1 MKDYTKYIIG
11 FLLIFIGLILG
22 LNAFG
27 ITNINL
33 FFSGWWT
40 LFIIIPSLVGLI
52 NDKEKTS
59 SLIFLIIGVW
69 LFLAERD
76 LIEYELLIKL
86 LLPVIL
92 ISIGLLLVFKDVLSI
107 NGKEIKKIKELEYI
121 YKEFYSNRRSL
132 NYRIEIYAEN
142 EICKIQ
148 IYSEQED
155 TANDENPPECTEK
168 WERDNKD
175 IVDWLTKHNLFE
187 GFDFV
192 DYRWTKEFK
201 FPYEYTNL
209 YDLKEKLIKCLNEDV
224 ESIYSGE

>member
-92 ISIGLLLVFKDVLSI
+92 ISIGFLLVFKDVLSI
-107 NGKEIKKIKELEYI
+107 NGKEIKKINANNKESNNYI
-121 YKEFYSNRRSL
+121 AVFGS
-132 NYRIEIYAEN
+132 
-142 EICKIQ
+142 Q
-148 IYSEQED
+148 
-155 TANDENPPECTEK
+155 
-168 WERDNKD
+168 
-175 IVDWLTKHNLFE
+175 
-187 GFDFV
+187 
-192 DYRWTKEFK
+192 
-201 FPYEYTNL
+201 
-209 YDLKEKLIKCLNEDV
+209 DLKFEDEKVENLDLKSLFGGIKLDLRDAKIEKDTVINTLSVFGGIDIYVPDDVKVKVSSTPFFGGVEVKRGKQSSKKEITIYLNSVCIFGGVDV
-224 ESIYSGE
+224 K

>member
-107 NGKEIKKIKELEYI
+107 NGKEIKKINANNKESNNYI
-121 YKEFYSNRRSL
+121 AVFGSQYLKFEDEKVENLDLKSL
-132 NYRIEIYAEN
+132 FGGIKLDLRDAKIE
-142 EICKIQ
+142 
-148 IYSEQED
+148 
-155 TANDENPPECTEK
+155 
-168 WERDNKD
+168 KD
-175 IVDWLTKHNLFE
+175 IVINTLSVFGGIDIYVPDDVKVKVSSTPFFGGVEVKRGKQSSKKEITIYLNSVCIF
-187 GFDFV
+187 GGV
-192 DYRWTKEFK
+192 DVK
-201 FPYEYTNL
+201 
-209 YDLKEKLIKCLNEDV
+209 
-224 ESIYSGE
+224 

>member
-107 NGKEIKKIKELEYI
+107 NGKEIKKINANNKESNNYI
-121 YKEFYSNRRSL
+121 AVFGSQVLKFEDEKVENLDLKSL
-132 NYRIEIYAEN
+132 FGGIKLDLRDAKIE
-142 EICKIQ
+142 
-148 IYSEQED
+148 
-155 TANDENPPECTEK
+155 
-168 WERDNKD
+168 KD
-175 IVDWLTKHNLFE
+175 IVINTLSVFGGIDIYVPDDVKVKVSSTPFFGGVEVKREKQSSKKEITIYLNSVCIF
-187 GFDFV
+187 GGV
-192 DYRWTKEFK
+192 DVK
-201 FPYEYTNL
+201 
-209 YDLKEKLIKCLNEDV
+209 
-224 ESIYSGE
+224 

>member
-107 NGKEIKKIKELEYI
+107 NGKEIKKINANNKESNNYI
-121 YKEFYSNRRSL
+121 AVFGSQDLKFEDEKVENLDLKSL
-132 NYRIEIYAEN
+132 FGGIKLDLRDAKIE
-142 EICKIQ
+142 
-148 IYSEQED
+148 
-155 TANDENPPECTEK
+155 
-168 WERDNKD
+168 KD
-175 IVDWLTKHNLFE
+175 IVINTLSVFGGIDIYVPDDVKVKVSSTPFFGGVEVKR
-187 GFDFV
+187 GKQSSK
-192 DYRWTKEFK
+192 KEI
-201 FPYEYTNL
+201 T
-209 YDLKEKLIKCLNEDV
+209 ICLNSVCIFGGVDV
-224 ESIYSGE
+224 K

>member
-11 FLLIFIGLILG
+11 FLLIFVGLILG

-107 NGKEIKKIKELEYI
+107 NGKEIKKINANNKESNNYI
-121 YKEFYSNRRSL
+121 AVFGSQDLKFEDEKVENLDLKSL
-132 NYRIEIYAEN
+132 FGGIKLDLRDAKIE
-142 EICKIQ
+142 
-148 IYSEQED
+148 
-155 TANDENPPECTEK
+155 
-168 WERDNKD
+168 KD
-175 IVDWLTKHNLFE
+175 IVINTLSVFGGIDIYVPDDVKVKVSSTPFFGGVEVKREKQSSKKEITIYLNSVCIF
-187 GFDFV
+187 GGV
-192 DYRWTKEFK
+192 DVK
-201 FPYEYTNL
+201 
-209 YDLKEKLIKCLNEDV
+209 
-224 ESIYSGE
+224 

>member
-107 NGKEIKKIKELEYI
+107 NGKEIKNINANNKESNNYIAVFGSQDLKFEDEKVENLDLKSLFGGIKLDLRDAKIE
-121 YKEFYSNRRSL
+121 
-132 NYRIEIYAEN
+132 
-142 EICKIQ
+142 
-148 IYSEQED
+148 
-155 TANDENPPECTEK
+155 
-168 WERDNKD
+168 KD
-175 IVDWLTKHNLFE
+175 IVINTLSVFGGIDIYVPDDVKVKVSSTPFFGGVEVKRKKQSSKKEITIYLNSVCIF
-187 GFDFV
+187 GGV
-192 DYRWTKEFK
+192 DVK
-201 FPYEYTNL
+201 
-209 YDLKEKLIKCLNEDV
+209 
-224 ESIYSGE
+224 

>member
-107 NGKEIKKIKELEYI
+107 NGKEIKKINSNNKESNNYI
-121 YKEFYSNRRSL
+121 AVFGSQDLKFEDEKVENLDLKSL
-132 NYRIEIYAEN
+132 FGGIKLDLRDAKIE
-142 EICKIQ
+142 
-148 IYSEQED
+148 
-155 TANDENPPECTEK
+155 
-168 WERDNKD
+168 KD
-175 IVDWLTKHNLFE
+175 IVINTLSVFGGIDIYVPDDVKVKVSSTPFFGGVEVKRKKQSSKKEITIYLNSVCIF
-187 GFDFV
+187 GGV
-192 DYRWTKEFK
+192 DVK
-201 FPYEYTNL
+201 
-209 YDLKEKLIKCLNEDV
+209 
-224 ESIYSGE
+224 

>member
-107 NGKEIKKIKELEYI
+107 NGKEIKKINANNKESNNYI
-121 YKEFYSNRRSL
+121 AVFGSQDLKFEDEKVENLDLKSL
-132 NYRIEIYAEN
+132 FGGIKLDLRDAKIE
-142 EICKIQ
+142 
-148 IYSEQED
+148 
-155 TANDENPPECTEK
+155 
-168 WERDNKD
+168 KD
-175 IVDWLTKHNLFE
+175 IVINTLSVFGGIDIYAPDDVKVKVSSTPFFGGVEVKREKQSSKKEITIYLNSVCIF
-187 GFDFV
+187 GGV
-192 DYRWTKEFK
+192 DVK
-201 FPYEYTNL
+201 
-209 YDLKEKLIKCLNEDV
+209 
-224 ESIYSGE
+224 

>member
-107 NGKEIKKIKELEYI
+107 NGKEIKKINANNKESNNYI
-121 YKEFYSNRRSL
+121 AIFGSQDLKFEDEKVENLDLKSL
-132 NYRIEIYAEN
+132 FVGIKLDLRDAKIE
-142 EICKIQ
+142 
-148 IYSEQED
+148 
-155 TANDENPPECTEK
+155 
-168 WERDNKD
+168 KD
-175 IVDWLTKHNLFE
+175 IVINTLSVFGGIDIYVPDDVKVKVSSTPFFGGVEVKRGKQSSKKEITIYLNSVCIF
-187 GFDFV
+187 GGV
-192 DYRWTKEFK
+192 DVK
-201 FPYEYTNL
+201 
-209 YDLKEKLIKCLNEDV
+209 
-224 ESIYSGE
+224 

>member
-52 NDKEKTS
+52 NDKDKTS

-76 LIEYELLIKL
+76 LIEYELLVKL

-107 NGKEIKKIKELEYI
+107 NGKEIKKINANNKDNNDYI
-121 YKEFYSNRRSL
+121 AVFGSQDLKFDNEK
-132 NYRIEIYAEN
+132 IENMDLKSIFGG
-142 EICKIQ
+142 IKL
-148 IYSEQED
+148 D
-155 TANDENPPECTEK
+155 L
-168 WERDNKD
+168 RDAVIEKD
-175 IVDWLTKHNLFE
+175 IVINTLSVFGGIDIYVPENVKVKVSSTPFF
-187 GFDFV
+187 GGV
-192 DYRWTKEFK
+192 DVKRRKGDSKNEVTVY
-201 FPYEYTNL
+201 
-209 YDLKEKLIKCLNEDV
+209 LNSVCIFGGVDV
-224 ESIYSGE
+224 KW

>member
-107 NGKEIKKIKELEYI
+107 NGKEIKKINANNKESNNYI
-121 YKEFYSNRRSL
+121 AVFGSQDLKFEDEKVENLDLKSL
-132 NYRIEIYAEN
+132 FGGIKLDLRDAKIE
-142 EICKIQ
+142 
-148 IYSEQED
+148 
-155 TANDENPPECTEK
+155 
-168 WERDNKD
+168 KD
-175 IVDWLTKHNLFE
+175 IVINTLSVFGGIDIYVPDDVKVKVSSTPFFGGVEVKRGKQSSKKEITIYLNSVCIFSV
-187 GFDFV
+187 V
-192 DYRWTKEFK
+192 DVK
-201 FPYEYTNL
+201 
-209 YDLKEKLIKCLNEDV
+209 
-224 ESIYSGE
+224 

>member
-107 NGKEIKKIKELEYI
+107 NGKEIKKINANNKESNNYI
-121 YKEFYSNRRSL
+121 AVFGSQDLKF
-132 NYRIEIYAEN
+132 EN
-142 EICKIQ
+142 EKVENLDLKSLFGGIKLDLRDAKI
-148 IYSEQED
+148 E
-155 TANDENPPECTEK
+155 
-168 WERDNKD
+168 KD
-175 IVDWLTKHNLFE
+175 IVINTLSVFGGIDIYVPDDVKVKVSSTPFFGGVEVKRKKQSSKKEITIYLNSVCIF
-187 GFDFV
+187 GGV
-192 DYRWTKEFK
+192 DVK
-201 FPYEYTNL
+201 
-209 YDLKEKLIKCLNEDV
+209 
-224 ESIYSGE
+224 

>member
-40 LFIIIPSLVGLI
+40 LFIIIPSLIGLI

-107 NGKEIKKIKELEYI
+107 NGKEIKKINANNKESNNYI
-121 YKEFYSNRRSL
+121 AVFGSQDLKFEDEKVENLDLKSL
-132 NYRIEIYAEN
+132 FGGIKLDLRDAKIE
-142 EICKIQ
+142 
-148 IYSEQED
+148 
-155 TANDENPPECTEK
+155 
-168 WERDNKD
+168 KD
-175 IVDWLTKHNLFE
+175 IVINTLSVFGGIDIYVPDDVKVKVSSTPFFGGVEVKRKKQSSKKEITIYLNSVCIF
-187 GFDFV
+187 GGV
-192 DYRWTKEFK
+192 DVK
-201 FPYEYTNL
+201 
-209 YDLKEKLIKCLNEDV
+209 
-224 ESIYSGE
+224 

>member
-52 NDKEKTS
+52 NDKDKTS

-76 LIEYELLIKL
+76 LIEYELLVKL

-107 NGKEIKKIKELEYI
+107 NGKEIKKIKANNKDNNDYI
-121 YKEFYSNRRSL
+121 AVFGSQDLKFDNEK
-132 NYRIEIYAEN
+132 IENMDLKSIFGG
-142 EICKIQ
+142 IKL
-148 IYSEQED
+148 D
-155 TANDENPPECTEK
+155 L
-168 WERDNKD
+168 RDAIIEKD
-175 IVDWLTKHNLFE
+175 IVINTLSVFGGIDIYVPENVKVKVSSTPFF
-187 GFDFV
+187 GGV
-192 DYRWTKEFK
+192 DVKRRKEDSK
-201 FPYEYTNL
+201 KGITVY
-209 YDLKEKLIKCLNEDV
+209 LNSVCIFGGVDV
-224 ESIYSGE
+224 K

>member
-40 LFIIIPSLVGLI
+40 LLI

-107 NGKEIKKIKELEYI
+107 NGKEIKKINANNKESNNYI
-121 YKEFYSNRRSL
+121 AVFGSQDLKFEDEKVENLDLKSL
-132 NYRIEIYAEN
+132 FGGIKLDLRDAKIE
-142 EICKIQ
+142 
-148 IYSEQED
+148 
-155 TANDENPPECTEK
+155 
-168 WERDNKD
+168 KD
-175 IVDWLTKHNLFE
+175 IVINTLSVFGGIDIYVPDDVKVKVSSTPFFGGVEVKRGKQSSKKEITIYLNSVCIF
-187 GFDFV
+187 GGV
-192 DYRWTKEFK
+192 DVK
-201 FPYEYTNL
+201 
-209 YDLKEKLIKCLNEDV
+209 
-224 ESIYSGE
+224 

>member
-107 NGKEIKKIKELEYI
+107 NGKEIKKINANNKESNNYI
-121 YKEFYSNRRSL
+121 AVFGSQNLKFEDEKVENLDLKSL
-132 NYRIEIYAEN
+132 FGGIKLDLRDAKIE
-142 EICKIQ
+142 
-148 IYSEQED
+148 
-155 TANDENPPECTEK
+155 
-168 WERDNKD
+168 KD
-175 IVDWLTKHNLFE
+175 IVINTLSVFGGIDIYVPDDVKVKVSSTPFFGGVEVKRKKQSSKKEITIYLNSVCIF
-187 GFDFV
+187 GGV
-192 DYRWTKEFK
+192 DVK
-201 FPYEYTNL
+201 
-209 YDLKEKLIKCLNEDV
+209 
-224 ESIYSGE
+224 

>member
-107 NGKEIKKIKELEYI
+107 NGKEIKKINANNKESNNYI
-121 YKEFYSNRRSL
+121 AVFGSQDLKFEDEKVENLDLKSL
-132 NYRIEIYAEN
+132 FGGIKLDLRDAKIE
-142 EICKIQ
+142 
-148 IYSEQED
+148 
-155 TANDENPPECTEK
+155 
-168 WERDNKD
+168 KD
-175 IVDWLTKHNLFE
+175 IVINTLSVFCGIDIYVPDDVKVKVSSTPFFGGVEVKRGKQSSKKEITIYLNSVCIF
-187 GFDFV
+187 GGV
-192 DYRWTKEFK
+192 DVKW
-201 FPYEYTNL
+201 
-209 YDLKEKLIKCLNEDV
+209 
-224 ESIYSGE
+224 

>member
-107 NGKEIKKIKELEYI
+107 NGKEIKKINANNKESNNYI
-121 YKEFYSNRRSL
+121 AVFGSQDLKFVDEKVENLDLKSL
-132 NYRIEIYAEN
+132 FGGIKLDLRDARIE
-142 EICKIQ
+142 
-148 IYSEQED
+148 
-155 TANDENPPECTEK
+155 
-168 WERDNKD
+168 KD
-175 IVDWLTKHNLFE
+175 IVINTLSVFGGIDIYVPDDVKVKVSSTPFFGGVEVKRGKQSSKKEITIYLNSVCIF
-187 GFDFV
+187 GGV
-192 DYRWTKEFK
+192 DVK
-201 FPYEYTNL
+201 
-209 YDLKEKLIKCLNEDV
+209 
-224 ESIYSGE
+224 

>member
-107 NGKEIKKIKELEYI
+107 NGKEIKKINANNKEKNNYI
-121 YKEFYSNRRSL
+121 AVFGSQDLKFEDEKVENLDLKSL
-132 NYRIEIYAEN
+132 FGGIKLDLRDAKIE
-142 EICKIQ
+142 
-148 IYSEQED
+148 
-155 TANDENPPECTEK
+155 
-168 WERDNKD
+168 KD
-175 IVDWLTKHNLFE
+175 IVINTLSVFGGIDIYVPDDVKVKVSSTPFFGGVEVKRKKQSSNKEITIYLNSVCIF
-187 GFDFV
+187 GGV
-192 DYRWTKEFK
+192 DVK
-201 FPYEYTNL
+201 
-209 YDLKEKLIKCLNEDV
+209 
-224 ESIYSGE
+224 

>member
-40 LFIIIPSLVGLI
+40 LFIIITSLVGLI

-107 NGKEIKKIKELEYI
+107 NGKEIKKINANNKESNNYI
-121 YKEFYSNRRSL
+121 AVFGSQDLKFEDEKVENLDLKSL
-132 NYRIEIYAEN
+132 FGGIKLDLRDAKIE
-142 EICKIQ
+142 
-148 IYSEQED
+148 
-155 TANDENPPECTEK
+155 
-168 WERDNKD
+168 KD
-175 IVDWLTKHNLFE
+175 IVINTLSVFGGIDIYVPDDVKVKVSSTPFFGGVEVKRGKQSSKKGITIYLNSVCIF
-187 GFDFV
+187 GGV
-192 DYRWTKEFK
+192 DVK
-201 FPYEYTNL
+201 
-209 YDLKEKLIKCLNEDV
+209 
-224 ESIYSGE
+224 

>member
-107 NGKEIKKIKELEYI
+107 NGKEIKKINANNKENNNYI
-121 YKEFYSNRRSL
+121 AVFGSQDLKFEDDKVENLDLKSL
-132 NYRIEIYAEN
+132 FGGIKLDLRDAKIE
-142 EICKIQ
+142 
-148 IYSEQED
+148 
-155 TANDENPPECTEK
+155 
-168 WERDNKD
+168 KD
-175 IVDWLTKHNLFE
+175 IVINTLSVFGGIDIYVPDDVKVKVSSTPFFGGVEVKRKKQSSKKEITIYLNSVCIF
-187 GFDFV
+187 GGV
-192 DYRWTKEFK
+192 DVK
-201 FPYEYTNL
+201 
-209 YDLKEKLIKCLNEDV
+209 
-224 ESIYSGE
+224 

>member
-107 NGKEIKKIKELEYI
+107 NGKEIKKINANNKESNNYI
-121 YKEFYSNRRSL
+121 AVFGSQDLKFED
-132 NYRIEIYAEN
+132 EKAEN
-142 EICKIQ
+142 LDLKSLFGGIKLDLRDAKI
-148 IYSEQED
+148 
-155 TANDENPPECTEK
+155 
-168 WERDNKD
+168 ERDIVINTLSVFGGID
-175 IVDWLTKHNLFE
+175 IYVPDDVKVKVSSTPFFGGVEVKRKKQSSKKEITIYLNSVCIFGGVDVK
-187 GFDFV
+187 
-192 DYRWTKEFK
+192 
-201 FPYEYTNL
+201 
-209 YDLKEKLIKCLNEDV
+209 
-224 ESIYSGE
+224 

>member
-27 ITNINL
+27 ITNIYL
-33 FFSGWWT
+33 FFSGLWT

-107 NGKEIKKIKELEYI
+107 NGKEIKKINANNKESNNYI
-121 YKEFYSNRRSL
+121 AVFGSQDLKFEDEKVENLDLKSL
-132 NYRIEIYAEN
+132 FGGIKLDLRDAKIE
-142 EICKIQ
+142 
-148 IYSEQED
+148 
-155 TANDENPPECTEK
+155 
-168 WERDNKD
+168 KD
-175 IVDWLTKHNLFE
+175 IVINTLSVFGGIDIYVPDDVKVKVSSTPFFGGVEVKRGKQSSKKEITIYLNSVCIF
-187 GFDFV
+187 GGV
-192 DYRWTKEFK
+192 DVK
-201 FPYEYTNL
+201 
-209 YDLKEKLIKCLNEDV
+209 
-224 ESIYSGE
+224 

>member
-52 NDKEKTS
+52 NDNEKTS

-107 NGKEIKKIKELEYI
+107 NGKEIKKINANNKESNNYI
-121 YKEFYSNRRSL
+121 AVFGSQDLKFEDEKVENLDLKSL
-132 NYRIEIYAEN
+132 FGGIKLDLRDAKIE
-142 EICKIQ
+142 
-148 IYSEQED
+148 
-155 TANDENPPECTEK
+155 
-168 WERDNKD
+168 KD
-175 IVDWLTKHNLFE
+175 IVINTLSVFGGIDIYVPDDVKVKVSSTPFFGGVEVKRKKQSSNKEITIYLNSVCIF
-187 GFDFV
+187 GGV
-192 DYRWTKEFK
+192 DVK
-201 FPYEYTNL
+201 
-209 YDLKEKLIKCLNEDV
+209 
-224 ESIYSGE
+224 

>member
-107 NGKEIKKIKELEYI
+107 NGKEIKKINANNKESNNYI
-121 YKEFYSNRRSL
+121 AIFGSQDLKFEDEKVENLDLKSL
-132 NYRIEIYAEN
+132 FGGIKLDLRDANIE
-142 EICKIQ
+142 
-148 IYSEQED
+148 
-155 TANDENPPECTEK
+155 
-168 WERDNKD
+168 KD
-175 IVDWLTKHNLFE
+175 IVINTLSVFGGIDIYVPDDVKVKVSSIPFFGGVEVKRGKQSSKKEITIYLNSVCIF
-187 GFDFV
+187 GGV
-192 DYRWTKEFK
+192 DVK
-201 FPYEYTNL
+201 
-209 YDLKEKLIKCLNEDV
+209 
-224 ESIYSGE
+224 

>member
-107 NGKEIKKIKELEYI
+107 NGKEIKKINANNKESNNYI
-121 YKEFYSNRRSL
+121 AVFGSQDLKFEDEKVENLDLKSL
-132 NYRIEIYAEN
+132 FGGIKLDLRDAKIE
-142 EICKIQ
+142 
-148 IYSEQED
+148 
-155 TANDENPPECTEK
+155 
-168 WERDNKD
+168 KD
-175 IVDWLTKHNLFE
+175 IVINTLSVFGGIDIYVPDDVKVKVSSTPFFGGVEVKRKKQSSNKEITIYLNSICIF
-187 GFDFV
+187 GGV
-192 DYRWTKEFK
+192 DVK
-201 FPYEYTNL
+201 
-209 YDLKEKLIKCLNEDV
+209 
-224 ESIYSGE
+224 

>member
-40 LFIIIPSLVGLI
+40 LFIIIHSLVVLI

-107 NGKEIKKIKELEYI
+107 NGKEIKKINANNKESNNYI
-121 YKEFYSNRRSL
+121 AVFGSQDLKFEDEKVENLDLKSL
-132 NYRIEIYAEN
+132 FGGIKLDLRDAKIE
-142 EICKIQ
+142 
-148 IYSEQED
+148 
-155 TANDENPPECTEK
+155 
-168 WERDNKD
+168 KD
-175 IVDWLTKHNLFE
+175 IVINTLSVFGGIDIYVPDDVKVKVSSTPFFGGVEVKREKQSSKKEITIYLNSVCIF
-187 GFDFV
+187 GGV
-192 DYRWTKEFK
+192 DVK
-201 FPYEYTNL
+201 
-209 YDLKEKLIKCLNEDV
+209 
-224 ESIYSGE
+224 

>member
-107 NGKEIKKIKELEYI
+107 NGKEIKKINANNKESNNYI
-121 YKEFYSNRRSL
+121 AIFGSQDLKFEDEKVENLDLKSL
-132 NYRIEIYAEN
+132 FGGIKLDLRDAKIE
-142 EICKIQ
+142 
-148 IYSEQED
+148 
-155 TANDENPPECTEK
+155 
-168 WERDNKD
+168 KD
-175 IVDWLTKHNLFE
+175 IVINTLSVFGGIDIYVPDDVKVKVSSTPFFGGVEVKRGKQSNNKEITIYLNSVCIF
-187 GFDFV
+187 GGV
-192 DYRWTKEFK
+192 DVK
-201 FPYEYTNL
+201 
-209 YDLKEKLIKCLNEDV
+209 
-224 ESIYSGE
+224 

>member
-52 NDKEKTS
+52 NDKDKTS

-76 LIEYELLIKL
+76 LIEYELLVKL

-107 NGKEIKKIKELEYI
+107 NGKEIKKINANNKESNNYI
-121 YKEFYSNRRSL
+121 AVFGSQDLKFDNEK
-132 NYRIEIYAEN
+132 IENMDLKSIFGG
-142 EICKIQ
+142 IKL
-148 IYSEQED
+148 D
-155 TANDENPPECTEK
+155 L
-168 WERDNKD
+168 RDAIIEKD
-175 IVDWLTKHNLFE
+175 IVINTLSVFGGIDIYVPENVKVKVSSTPFF
-187 GFDFV
+187 GGV
-192 DYRWTKEFK
+192 DVKRRKGDSKKEITV
-201 FPYEYTNL
+201 Y
-209 YDLKEKLIKCLNEDV
+209 LNSVCIFGGVDV
-224 ESIYSGE
+224 K

>member
-52 NDKEKTS
+52 NDKDKTS

-76 LIEYELLIKL
+76 LIEYELLVKL

-107 NGKEIKKIKELEYI
+107 NGKEIKKINANNKGNNDYI
-121 YKEFYSNRRSL
+121 AVFGSQDLKFDNEK
-132 NYRIEIYAEN
+132 IENMDLKSIFGG
-142 EICKIQ
+142 IKL
-148 IYSEQED
+148 D
-155 TANDENPPECTEK
+155 L
-168 WERDNKD
+168 RDAVIEKD
-175 IVDWLTKHNLFE
+175 IVINTLSVFGGIDIYVPENVKVKVSSTPFF
-187 GFDFV
+187 GGV
-192 DYRWTKEFK
+192 DVKRRKGDGKKEVTV
-201 FPYEYTNL
+201 Y
-209 YDLKEKLIKCLNEDV
+209 LNSVCIFGGVDV
-224 ESIYSGE
+224 K

>member
-52 NDKEKTS
+52 NDKDKTS

-76 LIEYELLIKL
+76 LIEYELLVKL

-107 NGKEIKKIKELEYI
+107 NGKEIKKINANNKDNNDYI
-121 YKEFYSNRRSL
+121 AVFGSQDLKFDNEK
-132 NYRIEIYAEN
+132 IENMDLKSIFGG
-142 EICKIQ
+142 IKL
-148 IYSEQED
+148 D
-155 TANDENPPECTEK
+155 L
-168 WERDNKD
+168 RDAVIEKD
-175 IVDWLTKHNLFE
+175 IVINTLSVFGGIDIYVPENVKVKVSSTPFF
-187 GFDFV
+187 GGV
-192 DYRWTKEFK
+192 DVKRRKGDSKKEVTI
-201 FPYEYTNL
+201 Y
-209 YDLKEKLIKCLNEDV
+209 LNSVCIFGGVDV
-224 ESIYSGE
+224 K

>member
-1 MKDYTKYIIG
+1 MKDYTKNIIG

-107 NGKEIKKIKELEYI
+107 NGKEIKKINANNKESNNYI
-121 YKEFYSNRRSL
+121 AVFGSQDLKFEDEKVENLDLKSL
-132 NYRIEIYAEN
+132 FGGIKLDLRDAKIE
-142 EICKIQ
+142 
-148 IYSEQED
+148 
-155 TANDENPPECTEK
+155 
-168 WERDNKD
+168 KD
-175 IVDWLTKHNLFE
+175 IVINTLSVFGGIDIYVPDDVKVKVSSTPFFGGVEVKRGKQSSKKEITIYLNSVCIF
-187 GFDFV
+187 GGV
-192 DYRWTKEFK
+192 DVK
-201 FPYEYTNL
+201 
-209 YDLKEKLIKCLNEDV
+209 
-224 ESIYSGE
+224 

>member
-107 NGKEIKKIKELEYI
+107 NVKEIKKINANNKESNNYI
-121 YKEFYSNRRSL
+121 AVFGSQDLKFEDEKVENLDLKSL
-132 NYRIEIYAEN
+132 FGGIKLDLRDARIE
-142 EICKIQ
+142 
-148 IYSEQED
+148 
-155 TANDENPPECTEK
+155 
-168 WERDNKD
+168 KD
-175 IVDWLTKHNLFE
+175 IVINTLSVFGGIDIYVPDDVKVKVSSTPFFGGVEVKREKQSSKKEITIYLNSVCIF
-187 GFDFV
+187 GGV
-192 DYRWTKEFK
+192 DVK
-201 FPYEYTNL
+201 
-209 YDLKEKLIKCLNEDV
+209 
-224 ESIYSGE
+224 

>member
-107 NGKEIKKIKELEYI
+107 NGKEIKKINANNKESNNYI
-121 YKEFYSNRRSL
+121 AVFGSQDLKFEDEKVENLDLKSL
-132 NYRIEIYAEN
+132 FGGIKLDLRDAKIE
-142 EICKIQ
+142 
-148 IYSEQED
+148 
-155 TANDENPPECTEK
+155 
-168 WERDNKD
+168 KD
-175 IVDWLTKHNLFE
+175 IVINTLSVFGGIDIYVPGDVKVKVSSTPFFGGVEVKRKKQSSNKEITIYLNSVCIF
-187 GFDFV
+187 GGV
-192 DYRWTKEFK
+192 DVK
-201 FPYEYTNL
+201 
-209 YDLKEKLIKCLNEDV
+209 
-224 ESIYSGE
+224 

>member
-52 NDKEKTS
+52 NDKDKTS

-76 LIEYELLIKL
+76 LIEYELLVKL

-107 NGKEIKKIKELEYI
+107 NGKEIKKINANNKDNNDYI
-121 YKEFYSNRRSL
+121 AVFGSQDLKFDNEK
-132 NYRIEIYAEN
+132 IENMDLKSIFGG
-142 EICKIQ
+142 IKL
-148 IYSEQED
+148 D
-155 TANDENPPECTEK
+155 L
-168 WERDNKD
+168 RDAIIEKD
-175 IVDWLTKHNLFE
+175 IVINTLSVFGGIDIYVPENVKVKVSSTPFF
-187 GFDFV
+187 GGV
-192 DYRWTKEFK
+192 DVKRRKGDSKNEVTVY
-201 FPYEYTNL
+201 
-209 YDLKEKLIKCLNEDV
+209 LNSVCIFGGVDV
-224 ESIYSGE
+224 K